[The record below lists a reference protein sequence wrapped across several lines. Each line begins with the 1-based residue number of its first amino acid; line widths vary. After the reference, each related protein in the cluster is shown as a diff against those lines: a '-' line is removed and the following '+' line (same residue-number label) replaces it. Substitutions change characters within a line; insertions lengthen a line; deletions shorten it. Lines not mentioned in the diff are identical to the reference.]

1 MKVLFMRI
9 YMDVCCLNRP
19 FDDQS
24 QDRIRIESEAVLA
37 ILNRCLHD
45 WVLIGSEA
53 IDYEIS
59 KIPDDERKTGVKV
72 LAAISRDKVTV
83 DENILRKAF
92 ELENIGLK
100 ALDALH
106 LACAEKAAEIMLTTD
121 DEIVKKVMAN
131 DTIVKV
137 RVENPVRWL
146 MEVTENES

>member
-1 MKVLFMRI
+1 MRI

-37 ILNRCLHD
+37 ILNRCLYD
-45 WVLIGSEA
+45 WALIGSEA

-72 LAAISRDKVTV
+72 LAAISRDRVTV
-83 DENILRKAF
+83 DESILRRAS
-92 ELENIGLK
+92 ELEYIGLK

-106 LACAEKAAEIMLTTD
+106 LACADKSAEVMLTTD

-131 DTIVKV
+131 NSLVKV

-146 MEVTENES
+146 MEVIENES

>member
-1 MKVLFMRI
+1 
-9 YMDVCCLNRP
+9 MDGCCLNRP

-37 ILNRCLHD
+37 ILNRCLYD
-45 WVLIGSEA
+45 WVLVGSEA

-59 KIPDDERKTGVKV
+59 KVPDDERKTGVKV
-72 LAAISRDKVTV
+72 LAAISRDRVTV
-83 DENILRKAF
+83 DESILRRAS
-92 ELENIGLK
+92 ELENIRLK

-106 LACAEKAAEIMLTTD
+106 LACAEKSAEVMLTTD

-131 DTIVKV
+131 NSIVKV

>member
-1 MKVLFMRI
+1 MRI

-24 QDRIRIESEAVLA
+24 KDRIRIESEAVLA

-45 WVLIGSEA
+45 WALVGSEA

-72 LAAISRDKVTV
+72 LAAISRDRVTV
-83 DENILRKAF
+83 EESILRRAS

-106 LACAEKAAEIMLTTD
+106 LACAEKSAEVMLTTD
-121 DEIVKKVMAN
+121 DEIVKKVMVN
-131 DTIVKV
+131 DNIVKV

-146 MEVTENES
+146 MEITENES

>member
-1 MKVLFMRI
+1 
-9 YMDVCCLNRP
+9 MDVCCLNRP

-45 WVLIGSEA
+45 WALVGSEA

-72 LAAISRDKVTV
+72 LAAISRDRVTV
-83 DENILRKAF
+83 NESMLRRAS

-106 LACAEKAAEIMLTTD
+106 LACAEKSAEVMLTTD
-121 DEIVKKVMAN
+121 DEIVKKVMVN
-131 DTIVKV
+131 DSLIKV

-146 MEVTENES
+146 MDITENES

>member
-1 MKVLFMRI
+1 
-9 YMDVCCLNRP
+9 MDVCCLNRP

-37 ILNRCLHD
+37 ILDRCLHD
-45 WVLIGSEA
+45 WALVGSEA

-72 LAAISRDKVTV
+72 LATISRDRVTV
-83 DENILRKAF
+83 DESIFRRAS
-92 ELENIGLK
+92 ELETVGLK

-106 LACAEKAAEIMLTTD
+106 LACAEKSAEVMLTTD
-121 DEIVKKVMAN
+121 DEVVKKVMVN
-131 DTIVKV
+131 GSLIKV

-146 MEVTENES
+146 MEITENES

>member
-1 MKVLFMRI
+1 
-9 YMDVCCLNRP
+9 MDVCCLNRP

-24 QDRIRIESEAVLA
+24 LDRIRMESEAVLA
-37 ILNRCLHD
+37 ILNRCLYD
-45 WVLIGSEA
+45 WAFVGSEA

-72 LAAISRDKVTV
+72 LAAISRDWVTV
-83 DENILRKAF
+83 DESILRRAS
-92 ELENIGLK
+92 ELESIGFK

-106 LACAEKAAEIMLTTD
+106 LACAEKSAEVMLTTD

-131 DTIVKV
+131 NSLLKI

>member
-1 MKVLFMRI
+1 MRI

-24 QDRIRIESEAVLA
+24 KDRIRIESEAVLA

-45 WVLIGSEA
+45 WAVLGSEA

-72 LAAISRDKVTV
+72 LAAISRDRVTV
-83 DENILRKAF
+83 EESILRRAS

-106 LACAEKAAEIMLTTD
+106 LACAEKSAEVMLTTD
-121 DEIVKKVMAN
+121 DEIVKKVMVN
-131 DTIVKV
+131 DSLIKV

-146 MEVTENES
+146 MEITENES